1 MTHLTNAALD
11 KDARTLR
18 AEAKRES
25 RRAHI
30 LHTALE
36 VFANNG
42 YHQTRVSDIIEA
54 AGIARGTFYL
64 YFESKS
70 AIFLELLDHLL
81 VQLRETVVGVE
92 TGPGAP
98 PVKDQLLLTVTHVVR
113 VVEDHQLLAQIILRE
128 AVGLDQDVD
137 HKLTEFYGNLQRFIA
152 ESLENGQRMGIVRA
166 DVDTDIV
173 ASCILGSIKYI
184 LEQHVMASPDET
196 VDVHRVGRAILEYNL
211 RGVLA

>member
-1 MTHLTNAALD
+1 MTQAAD
-11 KDARTLR
+11 VDGRTKR
-18 AEAKRES
+18 AEAQRET

-30 LHTALE
+30 LQTALE
-36 VFANNG
+36 VFARNG

-81 VQLRETVVGVE
+81 ARLRATVVGVE
-92 TGPGAP
+92 TGPDAP
-98 PVKDQLLLTVTHVVR
+98 PVHDQLLLTVTNVVR
-113 VVEDHQLLAQIILRE
+113 VVEDHRLLATIILRE
-128 AVGLDQDVD
+128 AVGLDEDVD
-137 HKLTEFYGNLQRFIA
+137 QKLTEFYGSLRRFIG

-166 DVDTDIV
+166 DLDTGIV

-184 LEQHVMASPDET
+184 LEQYVVHSPDEDF
-196 VDVHRVGRAILEYNL
+196 DVHRVGRAVLEYNL
-211 RGVLA
+211 RGVLP